1 MLTNQ
6 NTIIMRLACAYI
18 LLSVLAAC
26 TPNKQPGYA
35 PVVIEDGKNYFG
47 KKINEHK
54 SVGLQEFDILAN
66 NTDTLFIKLKAGI
79 SEVCLEDGC
88 WFRINLYNGK
98 RMIVTFEN
106 EAFVIPTDV
115 AGKHVLIE
123 GKTYLETMSEDE
135 MKKLAVQAGEI
146 QWVIDTIRG
155 PHIQRT
161 FVAKGAVIVQ

>member
-1 MLTNQ
+1 
-6 NTIIMRLACAYI
+6 MRLACAYI

-88 WFRINLYNGK
+88 WFRINLYNGE

-123 GKTYLETMSEDE
+123 GKTYLETMSEDD